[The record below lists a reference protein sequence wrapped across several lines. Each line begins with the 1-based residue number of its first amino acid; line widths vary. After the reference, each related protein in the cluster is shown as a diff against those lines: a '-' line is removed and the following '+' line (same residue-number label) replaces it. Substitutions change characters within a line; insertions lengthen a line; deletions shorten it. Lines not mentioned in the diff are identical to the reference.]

1 VTADA
6 KRPFPDLPDNIETIH
21 IIGVCGTAM
30 GSLAAMLKERGYT
43 VRGSDAM
50 AYPPMSTWLE
60 ERGVELMQGY
70 DASNLDW
77 DPDLVVVGNVV
88 RAEYADAEEMRR
100 RGLPHLSLPEALK
113 HFFFRDKRTLVV
125 TGTHGKTTT
134 SSMLAWIMA
143 QAKHDQPER
152 DPGFMIGGIT
162 GNFDSN
168 YRLSD
173 GDIFVLEG
181 DEYDTAYF
189 DKVPK
194 FWHYQPFRATINNIE
209 FDHADIYPDIDTI
222 EMVFRRFVDMIPED
236 GSLWV
241 NGDDERA
248 LDVSEGCKAERKTFG
263 LGEHNDLFA
272 CDIEYGTTTSAEVV
286 FEGES
291 LGTFELPCVGEFN
304 VRNMLGAT
312 GIALDEGVDVE
323 VIKEALRGFKTVR
336 KRQELIGEVN
346 GVRVIDDFAHHPT
359 AVRATV
365 EALRSRYPDRRLWA
379 IFEAKSNTS
388 RRRVFQDDYPPAFAM
403 ADKVI
408 LSKPFDKKDDLA
420 PAERIDIDQMAETI
434 RALGPETT
442 LIAEVDDIVDHVV
455 ERAEP
460 GDIIAGL
467 SGSSFGGLHQKLV
480 DALQEKWS

>member
-1 VTADA
+1 VTAEA
-6 KRPFPDLPDNIETIH
+6 KRAFPDLPDPIESIH

-43 VRGSDAM
+43 VRGSDAV

-60 ERGVELMQGY
+60 RRGIDIMQGY
-70 DASNLDW
+70 DATNLDW

-88 RAEYADAEEMRR
+88 RAEYADAQEMRR

-113 HFFFRDKRTLVV
+113 HFFFGDKQTLVV

-143 QAKHDQPER
+143 HAER

-173 GDIFVLEG
+173 GDLFVLEG

-194 FWHYQPFRATINNIE
+194 FWHYAPFRATINNIE
-209 FDHADIYPDIDTI
+209 FDHADIYPDIDAI
-222 EMVFRRFVDMIPED
+222 EHVFERFVDMIPAE

-248 LDVSEGCKAERKTFG
+248 LSVSEACKAERKTFG
-263 LGEHNDLFA
+263 LGEQNHLYA
-272 CDIEYGTTTSAEVV
+272 RDIRYGSTTTAEVV
-286 FEGES
+286 LDDDS
-291 LGTFELPCVGEFN
+291 LGRFELPCVGEFN

-312 GIALDEGVDVE
+312 GLALDEGVDVD
-323 VIKEALRGFKTVR
+323 VIKDALKDYKTVK

-388 RRRVFQDDYPPAFAM
+388 RRRVFQDDYPPAFAS
-403 ADKVI
+403 ADQVI
-408 LSKPFDKKDDLA
+408 LSKPFQKKDSLA
-420 PAERIDIDQMAETI
+420 PDERIDIDHMAESI
-434 RALGPETT
+434 GALGPETS
-442 LIAEVDDIVDHVV
+442 LIAVVDDIVDHVV
-455 ERAEP
+455 EHAEP

-480 DALQEKWS
+480 DALREKWN